1 VTMAMDMNILAS
13 GWMTTA
19 EAARAVGLS
28 PQAFRVWL
36 NRHKEVDKKIVGSSS
51 VVRLES
57 VFEARKRPEMKP
69 VQAKDQMTLDM
80 MEAYETIDLEGFY
93 QKQRE
98 EAAETRARI
107 ERRYFDL
114 LETTDM
120 KQGEKIATF
129 EKRISRRAVTEIWR
143 EDGHKGTPP
152 GMW

>member
-1 VTMAMDMNILAS
+1 MTVASDTNILAS

-28 PQAFRVWL
+28 PNSFRVWL
-36 NRHKEVDKKIVGSSS
+36 NRHKEVEQKIVGSSA

-57 VFEARKRPEMKP
+57 VFEARKRTEMKFEQ
-69 VQAKDQMTLDM
+69 VKDQMTLAM
-80 MEAYETIDLEGFY
+80 MEAYETIDLEGVY

-98 EAAETRARI
+98 EANEAQARI
-107 ERRYFDL
+107 EQRYITL

-120 KQGEKIATF
+120 KQGEKTATF
-129 EKRISRRAVTEIWR
+129 ERRISRKAVTEIWR

-152 GMW
+152 GLW